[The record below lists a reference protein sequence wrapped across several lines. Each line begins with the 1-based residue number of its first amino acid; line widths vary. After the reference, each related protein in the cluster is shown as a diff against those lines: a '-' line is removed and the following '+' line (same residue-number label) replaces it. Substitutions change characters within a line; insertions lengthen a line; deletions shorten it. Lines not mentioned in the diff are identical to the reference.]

1 MPTQQVSFEGA
12 HGHTLAARLETP
24 PGTPKAYALFAHCFS
39 CGKDSM
45 AAVKV
50 SRALAAR
57 SIATLRFDFT
67 GLGASGGEFADTT
80 FSTNLDDVVAAAD
93 YLRRQH
99 AAPAL
104 LIGHSLGGAAVI
116 AAADRIGEA
125 RALVTIGAPSD
136 IAHVTHTFSTAV
148 PEIEAQGE
156 SVVTLG
162 ARKLTLRRA
171 FLDDLREH
179 PQLER
184 IAKLRRAL
192 LIMHAPTDAVV
203 GIENASVIFLA
214 AKHPKSFVSLDDADH
229 FLTRVKDADYAAALI
244 AAWAARYLPEATR
257 VAESEVDGAVVVEE
271 TGEGRFQ
278 NDVRVGAH
286 SFLTDEPQSV
296 GGDDA
301 GPTPYD
307 LLSAGLG
314 ACKSMTMRLYAERKG
329 LKLDRIK
336 VIVSHGRVH
345 AADCS
350 DCETTTSQIDE
361 FRVAIS
367 LEGDLDQAQ
376 KTRILE
382 IADRCPVHRTLHGEV
397 KIRTTSFAPP
407 APQGGV

>member
-12 HGHTLAARLETP
+12 NGHTLAARLETP

-39 CGKDSM
+39 CGKDST

-57 SIATLRFDFT
+57 GIATLRFDFT

-80 FSTNLDDVVAAAD
+80 FSTNVDDLIAAAD
-93 YLRRQH
+93 YLRTQH

-116 AAADRIGEA
+116 AAAGRIVEA

-136 IAHVTHTFSTAV
+136 AAHVTRTFSAAV
-148 PEIEAQGE
+148 PRIEAQGE
-156 SVVTLG
+156 AVVTLG

-171 FLDDLREH
+171 FLDDLSEH

-184 IAKLRRAL
+184 IARLQRAL
-192 LIMHAPTDAVV
+192 LVMHAPTDAVV
-203 GIENASVIFLA
+203 GIENASAIFLA

-229 FLTRVKDADYAAALI
+229 FLTRAKDADYAAALI
-244 AAWAARYLPEATR
+244 AAWAAPYLPETAN
-257 VAESEVDGAVVVEE
+257 VEEPADDGAVVVEE
-271 TGEGRFQ
+271 TGRGRFQ
-278 NDVRVGAH
+278 NNVRVGAH
-286 SFLTDEPQSV
+286 SFLVDEPQSA
-296 GGDDA
+296 GGDDT

-314 ACKSMTMRLYAERKG
+314 ACKAMTMRLYAERKG
-329 LKLDRIK
+329 FKLDRIN
-336 VIVSHGRVH
+336 VMVSHGRVH

-350 DCETTTSQIDE
+350 DCETSTGQIDE
-361 FRVAIS
+361 FKVAIS
-367 LEGDLDQAQ
+367 LEGELDQEQ
-376 KTRILE
+376 RERVLD
-382 IADRCPVHRTLHGEV
+382 IADRCPVHRTLQNEV
-397 KIRTTSFAPP
+397 KVRT
-407 APQGGV
+407 V